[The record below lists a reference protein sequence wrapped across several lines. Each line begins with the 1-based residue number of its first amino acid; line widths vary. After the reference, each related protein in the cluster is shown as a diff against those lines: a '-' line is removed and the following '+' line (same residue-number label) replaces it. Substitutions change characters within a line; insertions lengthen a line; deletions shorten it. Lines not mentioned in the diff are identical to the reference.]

1 MLSAYVCDGHRDCDN
16 GADEADCGDR
26 RGLYEEYEKRGGA
39 RLAVPYVERWLDASA
54 EACAMHCSVRWRPF
68 HAQTES
74 VSFRGFPSQNADDF
88 TCRSFNYHAGKRLCT
103 LSESNVG
110 LSGGL
115 ERDRQWDHYERRAEA
130 ADCEGQQ
137 KCGSG
142 KCLLRE
148 QICDGKDDCGDGWVN
163 GCTRNVYSL
172 LLDESN

>member
-1 MLSAYVCDGHRDCDN
+1 M
-16 GADEADCGDR
+16 
-26 RGLYEEYEKRGGA
+26 
-39 RLAVPYVERWLDASA
+39 
-54 EACAMHCSVRWRPF
+54 F
-68 HAQTES
+68 
-74 VSFRGFPSQNADDF
+74 FPPQNAEDF

-130 ADCEGQQ
+130 EDCEGQQ

-142 KCLLRE
+142 KCLQRE

-163 GCTRNVYSL
+163 S
-172 LLDESN
+172 

>member
-1 MLSAYVCDGHRDCDN
+1 M
-16 GADEADCGDR
+16 
-26 RGLYEEYEKRGGA
+26 
-39 RLAVPYVERWLDASA
+39 
-54 EACAMHCSVRWRPF
+54 F
-68 HAQTES
+68 
-74 VSFRGFPSQNADDF
+74 FPPQNAEDF

-142 KCLLRE
+142 KCLQRE
-148 QICDGKDDCGDGWVN
+148 QICDGKDDCGDGWV
-163 GCTRNVYSL
+163 YSCVKICYCMIQIIKSSHVKIL
-172 LLDESN
+172 VHSYSR

>member
-1 MLSAYVCDGHRDCDN
+1 
-16 GADEADCGDR
+16 
-26 RGLYEEYEKRGGA
+26 
-39 RLAVPYVERWLDASA
+39 
-54 EACAMHCSVRWRPF
+54 MHKLNQF
-68 HAQTES
+68 HSEVFTS
-74 VSFRGFPSQNADDF
+74 SCNNLIMYFSSQNAEDF

-142 KCLLRE
+142 KCLQRE

-163 GCTRNVYSL
+163 LY
-172 LLDESN
+172 